1 MHIPHIQCKSH
12 WKNTKV
18 QIRAKMWLSY
28 EWVFGFNALKLIEM
42 HRVLRPSETGLFLWV
57 FSFSWSFRPSP
68 ASTFPP
74 FGPFTLASLLCFF
87 FVRWLFVLIC
97 MARDVHCMHKM
108 ISLRKPCTY
117 FVLIDW
123 IVASHHFKCENMWQ
137 HKSIHHADFIDSI
150 EDSEWKS
157 SRKWRQS
164 TRQHL
169 SASNISL
176 YLLNMFHLL
185 PPYHHRHTQHIYI
198 DFIIPLAFPLH
209 NL

>member
-74 FGPFTLASLLCFF
+74 FGPFTLACLLFF
-87 FVRWLFVLIC
+87 FLFAGFLFLFVW
-97 MARDVHCMHKM
+97 HGT
-108 ISLRKPCTY
+108 CTVCIKW
-117 FVLIDW
+117 FRCENLVLI
-123 IVASHHFKCENMWQ
+123 
-137 HKSIHHADFIDSI
+137 
-150 EDSEWKS
+150 
-157 SRKWRQS
+157 
-164 TRQHL
+164 
-169 SASNISL
+169 L
-176 YLLNMFHLL
+176 YLLIESLRHIISSARICGSIRASTTPTSSIRLKTANGN
-185 PPYHHRHTQHIYI
+185 HRENDDKAHDNI
-198 DFIIPLAFPLH
+198 
-209 NL
+209 